1 MNNILAKKNIIHFI
15 YLIDKPNFDGDELL
29 VSSDFGF
36 LSAVGNTN
44 TLITVAKMNA
54 SQELTAL
61 SYQTIGDAIYKQ
73 SQQQINGEKRSQA
86 SAQKIL
92 LSEQFDYKLTE
103 PDDRLFIYAEY

>member
-1 MNNILAKKNIIHFI
+1 
-15 YLIDKPNFDGDELL
+15 

-73 SQQQINGEKRSQA
+73 SQQQINGEKHSQA